1 MTASTIIS
9 LLSAVFAVA
18 KWLVGYLEK
27 QKWIEAGAA
36 EATLKGIREAD
47 AAISTAN
54 QARADMRDAI
64 TRNPD
69 KLRDDDGF
77 QRPD

>member
-1 MTASTIIS
+1 MTASTVIS

-36 EATLKGIREAD
+36 EAVLKGIKDADEAI
-47 AAISTAN
+47 AAAQ
-54 QARADMRDAI
+54 QARENVRSELN
-64 TRNPD
+64 RNPGG
-69 KLRDDDGF
+69 LRNDDGF
-77 QRPD
+77 KRPD